1 MVGKKLGRRLA
12 ALGAAP
18 LLERGLGD
26 DRHPSGYEASLDPW
40 LQAMWPVLRNHF
52 PLPDGVSEVGIH
64 SLIDQS
70 LIEQSAVSRVEAVE
84 QQTYPYTRGRSCACP
99 CSQRQVMLGPG

>member
-1 MVGKKLGRRLA
+1 MHVPGYLKYNVVGKKLDRRLA

-40 LQAMWPVLRNHF
+40 LQALWPALRSHY
-52 PLPDGVSEVGIH
+52 PLPDGISEVGIH

-70 LIEQSAVSRVEAVE
+70 LIEQSAVSEWE
-84 QQTYPYTRGRSCACP
+84 LLSN
-99 CSQRQVMLGPG
+99 